1 MRGGH
6 RREIEMRTLAF
17 ATVLALTASTAA
29 ADMLPKSNAALVQGA
44 QVCLRTDRIL
54 GRTILDNQTIVF
66 RMNDGTYWKN
76 TLQRPCVGLSIHDGF
91 SFATTDNYMCSN
103 KQRIRVLGQANVC
116 YLGDFTQTGSPVKST
131 TAQ

>member
-1 MRGGH
+1 
-6 RREIEMRTLAF
+6 MRTLAF

-29 ADMLPKSNAALVQGA
+29 ADMLPKSNAALVQGS

-91 SFATTDNYMCSN
+91 SFATTDNYICSN

-116 YLGDFTQTGSPVKST
+116 YLGDFTQTSSPVKST
-131 TAQ
+131 AAQ